1 MPIRPNYRAPLGRGN
16 VVAHD
21 PARWAGLRNRGPL
34 GLRHRANDEPK
45 RQRQRR
51 VGPQPNRGPLDPG
64 NRADDD
70 PNISPN
76 GELSLSPGQRPGVS
90 VPQTICALKGRNT
103 CLDATARQ
111 KRVRLSS

>member
-1 MPIRPNYRAPLGRGN
+1 MF
-16 VVAHD
+16 VAHD
-21 PARWAGLRNRGPL
+21 PARWAGLRNRGLL